1 MPTTLPLLHDYARR
15 VVPESAD
22 MPPAPAS
29 LRVRRAASSDLDD
42 LVALEQRSFSS
53 DRLSRAQYRRHLDS
67 DSALVLV
74 ASANHHLF
82 LGSAVLFFRKHSAVA
97 RLYSLATRPEA
108 RGQGV
113 GAALLEAAAMAAGR
127 RGSRALRLE
136 VRTDNAAAIALYE
149 RHGFRRIG
157 RYAQYYEDGTDA
169 WRYEKALG

>member
-1 MPTTLPLLHDYARR
+1 MPTTLPPLTHGRR
-15 VVPESAD
+15 IAAGPAD
-22 MPPAPAS
+22 LPSTAS
-29 LRVRRAASSDLDD
+29 GPRVRRAAASDLDD
-42 LVALEQRSFSS
+42 LIDLEQRSFSS

-82 LGSAVLFFRKHSAVA
+82 LGSAVLFFRKRSAVA

-113 GAALLEAAAMAAGR
+113 GAALLEAAAVTARR

-136 VRTDNAAAIALYE
+136 VRTDNAAAIGLYE

-157 RYAQYYEDGTDA
+157 RYARYYGDGTDA
-169 WRYEKALG
+169 WRYEKTLG

>member
-1 MPTTLPLLHDYARR
+1 MPTTLPLPYDYARR
-15 VVPESAD
+15 VVLESAD

-42 LVALEQRSFSS
+42 LIALELRSFSS

-74 ASANHHLF
+74 ASANHHHF
-82 LGSAVLFFRKHSAVA
+82 LGSAVLFFRKRSAVA

-113 GAALLEAAAMAAGR
+113 GAALLEAAAAAARR

-136 VRTDNAAAIALYE
+136 VRTDNAAAIGLYE

-157 RYAQYYEDGTDA
+157 RYAQYYQDSADA
-169 WRYEKALG
+169 WRYEKTLG